1 MIHETD
7 VELIEAVHDPAL
19 HKPLVELAELV
30 SFYSGRIKLWYT
42 IDRLVQNWPIF
53 YCTPMVG
60 LSIVSCTVKDL
71 AWSIAATVVS
81 LTGAVLIFSW
91 AKWGTLPGPKRRAK
105 YREKLDRCAEISH
118 QLIDGKLSLEEFEAV
133 IGTLKP

>member
-1 MIHETD
+1 
-7 VELIEAVHDPAL
+7 V
-19 HKPLVELAELV
+19 
-30 SFYSGRIKLWYT
+30 
-42 IDRLVQNWPIF
+42 
-53 YCTPMVG
+53 
-60 LSIVSCTVKDL
+60 
-71 AWSIAATVVS
+71 
-81 LTGAVLIFSW
+81 VLISSW

>member
-19 HKPLVELAELV
+19 HKPLIELAELK

-53 YCTPMVG
+53 YCIPMVC

-71 AWSIAATVVS
+71 TWSISAAVVS
-81 LTGAVLIFSW
+81 ITGAVLIFSW

-105 YREKLDRCAEISH
+105 YREKFDRCAEISH
-118 QLIDGKLSLEEFEAV
+118 QLIGGNLSLEEFEAV